1 MLESIFGFF
10 AVVFVFG
17 LIVAIHE
24 WGHMVAAKLSG
35 VAVPDFALGM
45 GPSLVSREWR
55 GTRYHLCLLPL
66 GGFVRIE
73 GLEPEG
79 SIEESSSRTSDGL
92 FVAKGKSWN
101 DATSLQKAFMLLA
114 GPMMNIVLAV
124 VIMLLMGFTGFPVS
138 KVRIVSLLPDYPAI
152 QAGFMVGDVIESVA
166 GQKIERSSQVAKLI
180 QSGNGEPVEMVL
192 DRGGKQIVVSPTP
205 IKLPEDQG
213 GNLGFG
219 FTMKDA
225 QLTNVINLIET
236 KKAGYSLEPTPAS
249 PVQKPGLKAGDK
261 LLAVNGE
268 PVTDGLDLYFQL
280 PLGAM
285 DGVEPEEI
293 DGQDSQPIEIGIERD
308 GQVLGFIIPAGTD
321 MLGLGIGFSP
331 MLQKLPPLQSIER
344 AFGDGMA
351 MMYGMYMGMKM
362 MYKARDGASIG
373 GPVAITNIIAQST
386 QTGAYTF
393 LLIMF
398 LINMNLAILNLLPLP
413 ALDGGRL
420 VFVGLNAFLNF
431 FFRRSIPQRIEA
443 MVHSVGMM
451 GLLGLIVLISFYDFK
466 SLFKL

>member
-1 MLESIFGFF
+1 MESVLGFV

-24 WGHMVAAKLSG
+24 WGHMVAAKLCG

-79 SIEESSSRTSDGL
+79 SLEETSSQTKDGL
-92 FVAKGKSWN
+92 YIAKGKSWRDSN
-101 DATSLQKAFMLLA
+101 SWQQAFMLVA
-114 GPMMNIVLAV
+114 GPLMNIVLAL

-138 KVRIVSLLPDYPAI
+138 KVRIVSVLPGYPAEH
-152 QAGFMVGDVIESVA
+152 AGFLAGDVIDSVA
-166 GQKIERSSQVAKLI
+166 GHKIVQSSQVAGLI
-180 QSGNGEPVEMVL
+180 QAGQGDPVEMVL
-192 DRGGKQIVVSPTP
+192 IRGGQEIIVSPTP
-205 IKLPEDQG
+205 TRLPEDHG

-236 KKAGYSLEPTPAS
+236 KKAGYVLKATPSS
-249 PVQKPGLKAGDK
+249 PVQAAGLHAGDK
-261 LLAVNGE
+261 LISVNGE
-268 PVTDGLDLYFQL
+268 PVTDGLDLYFKL
-280 PLGAM
+280 PPGAFE
-285 DGVEPEEI
+285 GVDPDEV
-293 DGQDSQPIEIGIERD
+293 GQEDNQPIEIGIERD
-308 GQVLGFIIPAGTD
+308 GQLLGFIIPAGTD
-321 MLGLGIGFSP
+321 MFALGIGFSP
-331 MLQKLPPLQSIER
+331 MLQKLPPLESIQR
-344 AFGDGMA
+344 AFSDSLA
-351 MMYGMYMGMKM
+351 MMFGMYKGIEM
-362 MYKARDGASIG
+362 MIKARDGASIG

-398 LINMNLAILNLLPLP
+398 LINMNLAVLNLIPLP

-420 VFVGLNAFLNF
+420 LFVFLNAMLEF
-431 FFRRSIPQRIEA
+431 FFRWRIPQRIEA
-443 MVHSVGMM
+443 VFHTVGMVL
-451 GLLGLIVLISFYDFK
+451 LLGLIVVISFYDFK
-466 SLFKL
+466 SFFKL